1 MNVKTGQHARDIPI
15 EEDIYYDRPTTVTRT
30 SQSRS
35 TTNAGLDL
43 SNGLPLALRQKSGST
58 AGAGQYDTRSQTSK
72 SQGPTLKDIRAA
84 TPTDNHQPVI
94 DNLETR
100 QLKVIS
106 DQLAAV
112 PEDVKVVAEP
122 DAKFVRIHIFC
133 SLFSFGSY
141 LRVATVE

>member
-1 MNVKTGQHARDIPI
+1 
-15 EEDIYYDRPTTVTRT
+15 
-30 SQSRS
+30 
-35 TTNAGLDL
+35 
-43 SNGLPLALRQKSGST
+43 LRQKSGST

-72 SQGPTLKDIRAA
+72 SQGPDIRAA
-84 TPTDNHQPVI
+84 TPTDNHQPVT